1 MPAKSEEALQR
12 RREAHKIAER
22 KRREQIALRAAND
35 PEFAAELQRKKIER
49 NKRDAALK
57 KARRL
62 KAKQASGEP
71 DIPDWKKRKPGR
83 IVALCG
89 WSGW

>member
-1 MPAKSEEALQR
+1 MPVKSPEALER

-22 KRREQIALRAAND
+22 KRREQIALRAASD
-35 PEFAAELQRKKIER
+35 PEFAAELQRKKLER
-49 NKRDAALK
+49 NKRDAMMK
-57 KARRL
+57 RNRRQQ
-62 KAKQASGEP
+62 AKQEAGGP

>member
-1 MPAKSEEALQR
+1 MPAKTAEALER
-12 RREAHKIAER
+12 RREANRLREK
-22 KRREQIALRAAND
+22 KRREAMALRAAND
-35 PEFAAELQRKKIER
+35 PAFAEELARKRAEY
-49 NKRDAALK
+49 NKRGAERKRAS
-57 KARRL
+57 RL
-62 KAKQASGEP
+62 KAKQEAGGP

>member
-1 MPAKSEEALQR
+1 MPAKSAEALER
-12 RREAHKIAER
+12 RRQSHRLAEQ
-22 KRREQIALRAAND
+22 KRRQQIALRAASD
-35 PEFAAELQRKKIER
+35 PEFAAELERKKIER

-62 KAKQASGEP
+62 KAKQEAGVA